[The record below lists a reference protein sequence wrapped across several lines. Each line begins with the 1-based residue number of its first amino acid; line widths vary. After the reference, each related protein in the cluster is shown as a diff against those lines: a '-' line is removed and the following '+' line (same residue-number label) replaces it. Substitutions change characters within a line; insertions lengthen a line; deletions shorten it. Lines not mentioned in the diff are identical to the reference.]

1 MLKRFFDLSVAL
13 TALVVLSPV
22 ILIIALV
29 VALQIGRP
37 VLFQQERPGLHG
49 RPFKLL
55 KFRTM
60 TEERDLAGLLLSDE
74 KRLTN
79 LGRWLRA
86 NSLDEL
92 PQLWNVLRG
101 DLSLVGPRPLLMAYL
116 DRYTPEEARRHEVK
130 PGLTGLAQVE
140 GRNAIS
146 WQEKFRYDIFYVE
159 NKSFILDLKIVIR
172 TIMKVLL
179 RKDINNPGSAT
190 MPEFLGHENKVDLDG
205 NNYIK

>member
-1 MLKRFFDLSVAL
+1 MLKRCFDLVASA

-22 ILIIALV
+22 ILV
-29 VALQIGRP
+29 VALMVALRIGRP
-37 VLFQQERPGLHG
+37 ILFQQERPGLYGH
-49 RPFKLL
+49 PFKLL

-60 TEERDLAGLLLSDE
+60 TNEKGPGGSLLSDE
-74 KRLTN
+74 DRLTD

-116 DRYTPEEARRHEVK
+116 DRYTPEEARRHEVR

-146 WQEKFRYDIFYVE
+146 WREKFRYDLWYVE
-159 NKSFILDLKIVIR
+159 NRSFILDLKIIMR
-172 TIMKVLL
+172 TFVKVLA
-179 RKDINNPGSAT
+179 RENINNPGAAT
-190 MPEFLGHENKVDLDG
+190 MPEFLGHQEGSQLYSYDTDK
-205 NNYIK
+205 